1 MRISCFLHGN
11 QHLFLADGPTGM
23 AMALFVSILSAL
35 FAASELE
42 YASLKKQNMGF
53 FVIQEL
59 LSGDCINLFLR
70 S

>member
-1 MRISCFLHGN
+1 MRISWLSHGN

-23 AMALFVSILSAL
+23 AMALFVSVFSAL

-42 YASLKKQNMGF
+42 YASLKKQKW
-53 FVIQEL
+53 
-59 LSGDCINLFLR
+59 LF